1 MNRISL
7 VMSAGLALSAV
18 PLFGG
23 VTGFSWPQA
32 RIVLADGVEVGFPT
46 NGAVVAERGLVT
58 TFRVVEKPRWSR
70 AFFTVSNAT
79 DRAVAP
85 DRVVLF
91 EDWIPPA
98 DGKALT
104 GEQIGDSDGSVLVYP
119 TSGLFAAV
127 EHPMAKQ
134 TGFDGHYFAHVP
146 IGTPLR
152 PGETRTWSVVV
163 GAYAPGQLRRDFQTY
178 LEAERAHPYR
188 VFPHYNS
195 WFDIN
200 FGRSD
205 GPVEGRI
212 NEAETL
218 GVMRAFRDELARR
231 GVTLNSYLWDD
242 GWDDWDSLWD
252 FHAGFP
258 NGFRPLAD
266 EAHRTPGCSV
276 GVWMSP
282 CGGYNESCRR
292 RVANA
297 ARLGLA
303 KADDSKLKLSN
314 PVYYAAFRDRVLQ
327 MIRDYDLNI
336 FKFDRIGGGTVHKEL
351 KPEHVPEAEAMLR
364 LVEEIRAAK
373 PDTFVNATVGTWASP
388 FWLHWVDSVWR
399 GGWDFYCLGTGTG
412 RQRWLTY
419 RDDHIHDR
427 VASKNPLFPLNSMMS
442 HGVIVSTNS
451 YPAMASCADTDES
464 YRDFRDEVWTS
475 VASGTALQELYV
487 TAGLMAPRWWDALAD
502 GIRFLRENEPVLRD
516 THWIGGD
523 PFDANGDGEVY
534 GYASWRDTRGVIV
547 LRNPTSRRKVFAR
560 TLDDLLELP
569 DAWKGASVTEAKEVY
584 GHGVKSDGLR
594 TTDGLA
600 TFTMDPYAVVV
611 LAVGLRAPDA
621 GR

>member
-1 MNRISL
+1 MKNAIL
-7 VMSAGLALSAV
+7 LATLGLAGGLSA
-18 PLFGG
+18 LAS
-23 VTGFSWPQA
+23 VTGFSWPQG
-32 RIVLADGVEVGFPT
+32 RVVRADGAEVLFPT
-46 NGAVVAERGLVT
+46 NGTATAGEGLVT

-79 DRAVAP
+79 DKAVAL

-104 GEQIGDSDGSVLVYP
+104 GEQIGESDGSVLVYP

-127 EHPMAKQ
+127 EHPMSKQ

-146 IGTPLR
+146 IGTPLQ
-152 PGETRTWSVVV
+152 PGETRTWSAVV

-178 LEAERAHPYR
+178 LEAERAHGYR

-195 WFDIN
+195 WYDIN
-200 FGRSD
+200 IGRSD
-205 GPVEGRI
+205 GPVEKRM

-218 GVMRAFRDELARR
+218 GVMRTFRDELAKR

-258 NGFRPLAD
+258 NGFRPIAD
-266 EAHRTPGCSV
+266 EAHKTPGCSV

-292 RVANA
+292 RVANSV
-297 ARLGLA
+297 RLGLA
-303 KADDSKLKLSN
+303 KEGDAKLKLSN

-364 LVEEIRAAK
+364 LVGEIRAAK

-388 FWLHWVDSVWR
+388 FWMLWVDSVWR

-419 RDDHIHDR
+419 RDDHIYDR
-427 VASKNPLFPLNSMMS
+427 IASKSRIFPLNAVMS

-464 YRDFRDEVWTS
+464 YRDFCDEVWTS
-475 VASGTALQELYV
+475 VGSGTALQELYV
-487 TAGLMAPRWWDALAD
+487 TASLMAPRWWDTLAD
-502 GIRFLRENEPVLRD
+502 GIRFLRANEKVLRD
-516 THWIGGD
+516 THWIGGE
-523 PFDANGDGEVY
+523 PFNANGDGEVY
-534 GYASWRDTRGVIV
+534 GYASWAGKTGLLV
-547 LRNPTSRRKVFAR
+547 LRNPTGRAR
-560 TLDDLLELP
+560 GFHGTLDEWLELP
-569 DAWKGASVTEAKEVY
+569 EGVAGAKVCDIRSVYAHDVTYEKP
-584 GHGVKSDGLR
+584 
-594 TTDGLA
+594 TTCSAPVDFAMG
-600 TFTMDPYAVVV
+600 PYAVV
-611 LAVGLRAPDA
+611 LIAVELEVGK
-621 GR
+621 